1 MLPDV
6 VIVTPVTFPFVIVAD
21 PVAVLRGLQV
31 GLIVGAEKDNVGAVE
46 YGPPPS
52 AIITSWIEYKG
63 TTAVITPLLTV
74 DTYAAA
80 SWPPPLEKLI
90 VTFKLLAGYPVPPVY
105 VIMLA
110 IDPFDNDAVAIEP
123 EPPPVAD
130 PVKSGVV
137 SL

>member
-1 MLPDV
+1 LLPDV

-21 PVAVLRGLQV
+21 PVAVIPGLQV
-31 GLIVGAEKDNVGAVE
+31 IWLVKAGAAKDNVGDVE

-63 TTAVITPLLTV
+63 VAVNITPSADML

-90 VTFKLLAGYPVPPVY
+90 VTRY
-105 VIMLA
+105 
-110 IDPFDNDAVAIEP
+110 
-123 EPPPVAD
+123 
-130 PVKSGVV
+130 
-137 SL
+137 